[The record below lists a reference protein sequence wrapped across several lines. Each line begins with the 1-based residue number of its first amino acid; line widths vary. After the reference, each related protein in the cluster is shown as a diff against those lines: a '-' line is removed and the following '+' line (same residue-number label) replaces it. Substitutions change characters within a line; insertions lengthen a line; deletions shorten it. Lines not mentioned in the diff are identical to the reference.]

1 MSGLVKNF
9 FSSGALLCCPLLTQ
23 LLPRA
28 SADDGT
34 SDHSHGGVPVPGILH
49 PQCCI
54 LTHALGKM
62 LDTNIFHLKQENR
75 LLTTLFVKQLQINE
89 TFFFFFPP
97 PETVLHFL
105 FLPADPGVPHTS
117 TAFNALGAKGAEA
130 WRVWSVPSQMSWEI
144 VYIITQPVWWYTHI
158 WLLSSLHV
166 RSSSNWK
173 NWIVQPAPVW
183 CCFQEKPPKPPN
195 SPWEE

>member
-1 MSGLVKNF
+1 MSGSVKNF

-75 LLTTLFVKQLQINE
+75 LLTTLFVKQLQINK
-89 TFFFFFPP
+89 TFFFFF
-97 PETVLHFL
+97 FL
-105 FLPADPGVPHTS
+105 QKQCYTFFSSQQTQVCPTPAQHS
-117 TAFNALGAKGAEA
+117 
-130 WRVWSVPSQMSWEI
+130 M
-144 VYIITQPVWWYTHI
+144 
-158 WLLSSLHV
+158 
-166 RSSSNWK
+166 
-173 NWIVQPAPVW
+173 
-183 CCFQEKPPKPPN
+183 
-195 SPWEE
+195 PWEPRVLGHGGCDQCHRRCPGK

>member
-1 MSGLVKNF
+1 MSGSVKNF

-75 LLTTLFVKQLQINE
+75 LLTTLFVKQLQINK
-89 TFFFFFPP
+89 TFFFFFSSRNSATLSFPP
-97 PETVLHFL
+97 SRPRCAPHQHSIQCPGSQGCWGMEGVISAIADVLGNSIHNNTAGVMIHPHL
-105 FLPADPGVPHTS
+105 ASFLPPCKK
-117 TAFNALGAKGAEA
+117 FK
-130 WRVWSVPSQMSWEI
+130 
-144 VYIITQPVWWYTHI
+144 
-158 WLLSSLHV
+158 
-166 RSSSNWK
+166 
-173 NWIVQPAPVW
+173 
-183 CCFQEKPPKPPN
+183 
-195 SPWEE
+195 